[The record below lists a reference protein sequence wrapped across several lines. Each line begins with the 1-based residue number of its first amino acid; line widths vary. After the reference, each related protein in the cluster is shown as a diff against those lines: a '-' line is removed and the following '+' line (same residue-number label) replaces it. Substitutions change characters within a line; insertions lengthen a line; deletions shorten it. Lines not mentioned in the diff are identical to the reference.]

1 MNIQDDPLV
10 GIARAILEGKVEIQ
24 TIESDYSHM
33 SEEVDAS
40 SNLDESISGELKKA
54 KYAMFAL
61 GLASL
66 GLGYN
71 AATYKIA
78 DVSFNKQSDK
88 IAQVASHDEI
98 KTYNKSL
105 KGLHNKI
112 IDAGHGEEI
121 SAKDKAIAV
130 NHKKLV
136 KGIYHKY
143 GIKEEL
149 DIIKT
154 QKEIL
159 EGASHKFGDMVPA
172 ASLDSSDLV
181 YETEKIDHKWG
192 NFDRYLDPTEGAG
205 GGNRSLFVDDQW
217 SKFSKAHKLRYTVF
231 GYMID
236 LFTPKSKTLL
246 ALSKQMCEWPAYQS
260 SPEKYALIDKVKET
274 YTHVGVVRTTESYRF
289 IIDEATWK
297 ALPSEVIGNTSYDYS
312 FHAGEGT
319 VDSFLMAIGDSEGDV
334 KSKLKKALSKVKA
347 EYIGNA
353 MELKYAQ
360 KGAVG
365 R

>member
-1 MNIQDDPLV
+1 MQTHNIQDDELV
-10 GIARAILEGKVEIQ
+10 KIARA
-24 TIESDYSHM
+24 M
-33 SEEVDAS
+33 
-40 SNLDESISGELKKA
+40 
-54 KYAMFAL
+54 
-61 GLASL
+61 
-66 GLGYN
+66 
-71 AATYKIA
+71 
-78 DVSFNKQSDK
+78 
-88 IAQVASHDEI
+88 
-98 KTYNKSL
+98 
-105 KGLHNKI
+105 
-112 IDAGHGEEI
+112 
-121 SAKDKAIAV
+121 
-130 NHKKLV
+130 
-136 KGIYHKY
+136 
-143 GIKEEL
+143 
-149 DIIKT
+149 
-154 QKEIL
+154 L
-159 EGASHKFGDMVPA
+159 EGAAHKFGDLIPA
-172 ASLDSSDLV
+172 SSLKSSELV

-205 GGNRSLFVDDQW
+205 GGDRSLFVDDQW
-217 SKFSKAHKLRYTVF
+217 GKFYKAHKLRFTVF

-246 ALSKQMCEWPAYQS
+246 ALSKQMVEWPAYQS
-260 SPEKYALIDKVKET
+260 SSEKYALIDKVKEL

-334 KSKLKKALSKVKA
+334 KSKLKKALGKVKA

-360 KGAVG
+360 KRAVG